1 MKGGEGTSKCFAV
14 SLVFVPFSCRRCW
27 HFPASPARESETTAS
42 SREFRSPV
50 ARNANIGQS
59 VHIKGTLVGKEDLT
73 IDGKVEGEIQLE
85 EHLLTVGEHGVIQA
99 EVQAKNIVVHG
110 RLDGDVSADD
120 KVEISATGSVRGDI
134 RAPRVAILDG
144 ATFQGG
150 IDMEVGAKTRSEKAE
165 PEPDSSTS
173 TPTAEPAPTA
183 TVAE

>member
-1 MKGGEGTSKCFAV
+1 MNWMRQKSDFD
-14 SLVFVPFSCRRCW
+14 RDI
-27 HFPASPARESETTAS
+27 PASPAREPETTIS
-42 SREFRSPV
+42 PREPRPPV
-50 ARNANIGQS
+50 ARNANIGKS
-59 VHIKGTLVGKEDLT
+59 VYIKGTLVGKEDLT
-73 IDGKVEGEIQLE
+73 IDGKVEGRIQLE
-85 EHLLTVGEHGVIQA
+85 EHLLTIGEHGVIEAQVQA
-99 EVQAKNIVVHG
+99 ENIVIHG

-120 KVEISATGSVRGDI
+120 KVEISATGLVRGDI

-150 IDMEVGAKTRSEKAE
+150 IEMEVGAKTRSDKAE